1 MSENLTLLLLAAAS
15 FSAAAISASVSVG
28 GGYVL
33 FGATTLLYPLPVAV
47 ALQPA
52 LSYSSLISRSIAF
65 REAISWRIVGPFTL
79 GSLAGVALGLVV
91 YHAIPERIMAL
102 GVGSLMLVLT
112 WWRLP
117 LPHVHSRAGMA
128 GAGVAHALSG
138 TVLGMGSILQP
149 VLLNAGIDR
158 RALVGTFATC
168 LLALEAIRS
177 FGYALTGFAFQPY
190 IAAIAVST
198 LAGFAGTWAGKRL
211 IGRIPEHVFRAT
223 VKGLITLLAVRLLF
237 KAAMV
242 GN

>member
-1 MSENLTLLLLAAAS
+1 MSEGVTLLLLAAAS

-47 ALQPA
+47 ALQPL
-52 LSYSSLISRSIAF
+52 LSYSSLLARSIAF
-65 REAISWRIVGPFTL
+65 REAITWSIVGPFTV

-91 YHAIPERIMAL
+91 YHAIPERVMAL
-102 GVGSLMLVLT
+102 GIGSLMLVLT

-117 LPHVHSRAGMA
+117 LPQVHSRGGMA
-128 GAGVAHALSG
+128 GVGITHALSG

-177 FGYALTGFAFQPY
+177 IGYGLTGFAYQSY
-190 IAAIAVST
+190 IGAVAVST

-211 IGRIPEHVFRAT
+211 IGRTPEWAFRSIVT
-223 VKGLITLLAVRLLF
+223 GLVTLLAVRLLVRG
-237 KAAMV
+237 AL
-242 GN
+242 GGD

>member
-1 MSENLTLLLLAAAS
+1 MGEGLTLLLLAAAS
-15 FSAAAISASVSVG
+15 FSAAAISASISVG

-33 FGATTLLYPLPVAV
+33 FGATTLLYPLPVAI
-47 ALQPA
+47 AMQPV
-52 LSYSSLISRSIAF
+52 LSYSSLVSRSLAF
-65 REAISWRIVGPFTL
+65 RQAISWSIVGPFTF

-117 LPHVHSRAGMA
+117 LPQVHSRGGLAGV
-128 GAGVAHALSG
+128 GVAHALSG

-168 LLALEAIRS
+168 LLVLEGIRGI
-177 FGYALTGFAFQPY
+177 GYGMTGFAYQPY
-190 IAAIAVST
+190 VAAIAVST
-198 LAGFAGTWAGKRL
+198 LAGFAGTWAGKRV
-211 IGRIPEHVFRAT
+211 IGRIPEGVFRGVVA
-223 VKGLITLLAVRLLF
+223 GLVTLLALRLLARGAF
-237 KAAMV
+237 G